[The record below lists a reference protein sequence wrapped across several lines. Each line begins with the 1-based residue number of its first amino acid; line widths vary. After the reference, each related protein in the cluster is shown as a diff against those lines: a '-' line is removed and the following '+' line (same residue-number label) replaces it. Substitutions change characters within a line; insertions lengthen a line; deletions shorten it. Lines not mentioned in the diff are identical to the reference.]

1 MAIPRSPL
9 PRFPQHSSDW
19 TAERIDK
26 LERAEI
32 EQLRSNAV
40 NLGEEGVAAMCDAVL
55 ATKPKTRRGAAKI
68 TTLKGGAKVPA
79 KVTALK
85 GPAKVTALKSP
96 AKGAR

>member
-32 EQLRSNAV
+32 EQLRSNAM
-40 NLGEEGVAAMCDAVL
+40 NLGEEGVAAMCDAAL
-55 ATKPKTRRGAAKI
+55 AARPKTRRAAP
-68 TTLKGGAKVPA
+68 KVA
-79 KVTALK
+79 AVGREIAGKVA
-85 GPAKVTALKSP
+85 G
-96 AKGAR
+96 KGATNG